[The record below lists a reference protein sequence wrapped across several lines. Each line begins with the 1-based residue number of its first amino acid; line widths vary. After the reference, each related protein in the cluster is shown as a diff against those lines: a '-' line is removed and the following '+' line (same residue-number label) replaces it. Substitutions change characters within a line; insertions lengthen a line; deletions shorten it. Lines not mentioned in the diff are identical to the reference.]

1 MVHHTQPSIGDI
13 LAGYR
18 VDAFVGSGGMG
29 EVYRAFDMRLGRNVA
44 LKVLVPRLADDEGFR
59 QRFLHESRL
68 AASLDHPNVIP
79 VYEAGEA
86 EGRLFIAMRFVEGT
100 DLRQVLSDEGV
111 LEPARALALLAPVAG
126 ALDTAHAKGLVHRDV
141 KPANILVAAEPAADP
156 PEHVYLSDFGL
167 TTLSSDLSD
176 AGPFTGTADY
186 AAPELV
192 TRGPVD
198 RRTDVYALGCVLFEC
213 LTGEPP
219 FRGESMMAVLWGH
232 VNDPVPAASARN
244 SDLPDGIDDVLRK
257 ALAKKPAERYSN
269 CRELIEEAR
278 GALGVAAPVAKLSRR
293 RLLLFVAA
301 SALGVAA
308 AAVATVLLARGGG
321 AAPEQLLPLT
331 GNSLVRID
339 PATNELKAAIRLGSN
354 PTRVV
359 VGDRDVWVADV
370 GDRTLARV
378 SPEANAVVT
387 AVDWNASPSDALL
400 EMAFAD
406 GAIWMIHQESTT
418 FQSYSSVWTYDPRT
432 RIFRRALRT
441 RNDRDLH
448 GVAVG
453 RGYLW
458 AGTLPS
464 GRTEIVKIQPVT
476 REILWRTPLGIKGSA
491 PQQAAL
497 PGNAILLALGQD
509 AVWIAIDHPNSVWRL
524 DTRTGKVLAT
534 IKLGFSPAAIA
545 VSETGVWITD
555 PLSDSVRRIDPN
567 TDHVAE
573 TFRVGRTPERLAVG
587 AGSVW
592 TGNTRDGTVSRIDP
606 KTFDV
611 KTVDVGGT
619 PADLAV
625 GLGGTWVVVQPR

>member
-1 MVHHTQPSIGDI
+1 MVPHTQPTIGDT

-18 VDAFVGSGGMG
+18 IDAFVGSGGMG
-29 EVYRAFDMRLGRNVA
+29 EVYRALDTSLNRNVA
-44 LKVLVPRLADDEGFR
+44 LKLLVPRLADDEGFR
-59 QRFLHESRL
+59 RRFLHESRL

-100 DLRQVLSDEGV
+100 DLRQVLDEERV
-111 LEPARALALLAPVAG
+111 LEPERALALLAPVAG

-167 TTLSSDLSD
+167 TTLSSDPGD

-192 TRGPVD
+192 TGGPID
-198 RRTDVYALGCVLFEC
+198 GRTDVYALGCVLFEC

-219 FRGESMMAVLWGH
+219 FHGESMMAVLWGH
-232 VNDPVPAASARN
+232 ANDPVPSASARN

-257 ALAKKPAERYSN
+257 ALAKEPAERYST
-269 CRELIEEAR
+269 CRELIEAAR
-278 GALGVAAPVAKLSRR
+278 HALGVAEPVTKLSRR
-293 RLLLFVAA
+293 RLLVFVGL

-308 AAVATVLLARGGG
+308 AAAAVLLTRGGG
-321 AAPEQLLPLT
+321 TAPKQLLPLT
-331 GNSLVRID
+331 RNSLVRID
-339 PATNELKAAIRLGSN
+339 PATNQLKAAIKMGSN
-354 PTRVV
+354 PTRVA
-359 VGDRDVWVADV
+359 VGERDIWVADAE
-370 GDRTLARV
+370 DRTLAQV

-387 AVDWNASPSDALL
+387 TVEWSASAGSLLL
-400 EMAFAD
+400 EMAFDD
-406 GAIWMIHQESTT
+406 GAIWTT
-418 FQSYSSVWTYDPRT
+418 HEEGTSFHDHTSIWTYDPRT
-432 RIFRRALRT
+432 KIFRRALRT
-441 RNDRDLH
+441 PDGESLH
-448 GVAVG
+448 GFEAG

-458 AGTLPS
+458 TGSIGPDGGTDML
-464 GRTEIVKIQPVT
+464 RIQPGT
-476 REILWRTPLGIKGSA
+476 RKVLWRTPLGIKGSS

-497 PGNAILLALGQD
+497 SGNVILVALGHD
-509 AVWIAIDHPNSVWRL
+509 AVWIAIDHPNGVWRL
-524 DTRTGKVLAT
+524 DARTGKVLAT
-534 IKLGFSPAAIA
+534 IKLGFSPADIA
-545 VSETGVWITD
+545 VGESGVWIAN
-555 PLSDSVRRIDPN
+555 PLGDSVVRIDPG
-567 TDHVAE
+567 TDQVAE
-573 TFRVGRTPERLAVG
+573 TFRVGRTPEHLAVG

-592 TGNTRDGTVSRIDP
+592 TANTRDGTVSRIDP

-619 PADLAV
+619 PEDLAV